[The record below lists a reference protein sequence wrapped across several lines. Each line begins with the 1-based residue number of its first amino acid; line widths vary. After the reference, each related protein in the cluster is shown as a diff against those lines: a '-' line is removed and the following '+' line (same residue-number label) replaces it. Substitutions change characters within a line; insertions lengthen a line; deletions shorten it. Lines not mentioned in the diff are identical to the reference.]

1 MARHQRMDG
10 AEKVLVRLYEM
21 ECCVLSFCLS
31 TALLRSS
38 NELCCAIEYLRQGI
52 DEWDRVGL

>member
-21 ECCVLSFCLS
+21 ECCVLSACLS
-31 TALLRSS
+31 VYCTVALTQRVV
-38 NELCCAIEYLRQGI
+38 LCCAIEYLRQGI
-52 DEWDRVGL
+52 DE

>member
-1 MARHQRMDG
+1 MATHQRMDG

-21 ECCVLSFCLS
+21 ECCVLSVCLS

-52 DEWDRVGL
+52 DE